1 MKNSCRANR
10 FIGFHMNLDKG
21 KLYIKNLVLERDL
34 YNFIVDNFS
43 IEFVYI
49 LNYLVL
55 FKI

>member
-1 MKNSCRANR
+1 
-10 FIGFHMNLDKG
+10 MNLDKG
-21 KLYIKNLVLERDL
+21 KLYIKNLVLEQDL